1 MNATSSGGAENG
13 MPGQFSDQNLANKM
27 TAAVAPNVHNS
38 YSPNRVFSNGGS
50 NNSPNTNFAGHK
62 MKSALAASTRTG

>member
-13 MPGQFSDQNLANKM
+13 IPGQFSDPNLAGKM

-38 YSPNRVFSNGGS
+38 YSPNRVFSNGS
-50 NNSPNTNFAGHK
+50 NNSPNTNAFTGHK
-62 MKSALAASTRTG
+62 MKSALVASTRTG